1 MVETIRL
8 ESGHTLTGIG
18 GSNPPLS
25 ARYFCYS
32 GTYEGSYRTLV
43 PVEEPLRKVK
53 VNLTKYVATEAW
65 LRYCPAVITQNGRI
79 KQDIVVVNGKEE
91 RHPEGA
97 YYLDWRTNGVR
108 VRLSVGKNGQD
119 ALTQRD
125 RKTFEL
131 NAANRGVVL
140 QSEQNNS
147 PTDHSLTAAVADFLD
162 DTKLTKKPKTVAAYT
177 TALNYFLESC
187 STRRVEDIERK
198 DLLKF
203 SAFLRDEKEL
213 HPRSV

>member
-43 PVEEPLRKVK
+43 PVEEPLRKVR

-97 YYLDWRTNGVR
+97 Y
-108 VRLSVGKNGQD
+108 
-119 ALTQRD
+119 
-125 RKTFEL
+125 
-131 NAANRGVVL
+131 
-140 QSEQNNS
+140 
-147 PTDHSLTAAVADFLD
+147 
-162 DTKLTKKPKTVAAYT
+162 
-177 TALNYFLESC
+177 
-187 STRRVEDIERK
+187 
-198 DLLKF
+198 
-203 SAFLRDEKEL
+203 
-213 HPRSV
+213 